1 MGEQE
6 AYKRL
11 LKKVIDETENDKI
24 KSTEELIQKLISELT
39 TNSAL
44 RGHVQSQS

>member
-11 LKKVIDETENDKI
+11 LKKVIDDTENDKI
-24 KSTEELIQKLISELT
+24 QSTDELIQKLIKELT
-39 TNSAL
+39 TNNVL
-44 RGHVQSQS
+44 RGHIQS

>member
-11 LKKVIDETENDKI
+11 LKKVIDDTENDKI
-24 KSTEELIQKLISELT
+24 QSTDELIQKLITELT
-39 TNSAL
+39 TNSVL
-44 RGHVQSQS
+44 RGHTQS